1 MKYLV
6 GTSLAVLLSAC
17 ATVEPLCDP
26 EQRRAVT
33 NAAGDVLYYLNQS
46 CPPVRD
52 GRDGVFASMAPAPD
66 APVPTLSEP
75 VVPSPEPA
83 PEPEPTP
90 APTAPEP
97 STPTQPNTPDRPK
110 GDASLNSG
118 QDRTGRGDNGKG
130 QGKNRS

>member
-33 NAAGDVLYYLNQS
+33 NAAGDVLYSVNPS

-52 GRDGVFASMAPAPD
+52 GRDGVFVSMAPE
-66 APVPTLSEP
+66 PTP
-75 VVPSPEPA
+75 TAPSPEPA
-83 PEPEPTP
+83 PP
-90 APTAPEP
+90 AAPEP
-97 STPTQPNTPDRPK
+97 ATPTTPNPPDRPK
-110 GDASLNSG
+110 GDASMNSG
-118 QDRTGRGDNGKG
+118 EDRTGRGDNGKG
-130 QGKNRS
+130 QGKNRP